1 MREFKLSQ
9 KSSDRIMSMYM
20 RNEGFE
26 LSDIFKTY
34 SIEKARAYKWCYEQ
48 FSKDEF
54 ASNFHIA
61 RCGTFGFIACWNS
74 WHDEKGRY
82 VRVETSKNSYIV
94 WLDE

>member
-1 MREFKLSQ
+1 MKEFKLSQ
-9 KSSDRIMSMYM
+9 KSSDRIVQMYY
-20 RNEGFE
+20 RNEGVR

-34 SIEKARAYKWCYEQ
+34 SQEKEKAYQWCYEQ

-61 RCGTFGFIACWNS
+61 RCGTFGFIACWKS
-74 WHDEKGRY
+74 WHYEKGDY
-82 VRVETSKNSYIV
+82 IRVETAKNSYIV